1 MGKVNF
7 KGYSD
12 FADRAW
18 MLSEIGDWVEARK
31 YFRKAI
37 DCLDEEFARNPD
49 AELNKNYA
57 LRGSL
62 KYELDD
68 FIGALDDLNKAIK
81 ICPKHALYYRSRAD
95 AKYELEDYEGAI
107 NDLNKFLNI
116 DLDKEDLDLA
126 YYLKAK
132 CNYEMGNI
140 KKAIKDISKSI
151 NLYPHDYIFWGFR
164 GFCYMNIKQYRKA
177 LDDFSEVIKINPEDV
192 TSRELIKECITEFTR
207 QLPV

>member
-7 KGYSD
+7 KDYSD
-12 FADRAW
+12 FADRGW

-37 DCLDEEFARNPD
+37 DCLDEEFSLTPPD
-49 AELNKNYA
+49 TRSLNYS
-57 LRGSL
+57 LRGNL

-68 FIGALDDLNKAIK
+68 FIGALDDLNEAIK
-81 ICPKHALYYRSRAD
+81 ICPKNALYYRSRAD

-107 NDLNKFLNI
+107 NDLNKFLHI
-116 DLDKEDLDLA
+116 DQNKEDLDLT

-132 CNYEMGNI
+132 CNYAIGNI

-151 NLYPHDYIFWGFR
+151 NYFPNDYIFWGFR
-164 GFCYMNIKQYRKA
+164 GFCHMDIKQYRKA
-177 LDDFSEVIKINPEDV
+177 LDDFSEAIKINPEDLK
-192 TSRELIKECITEFTR
+192 SRELIKECITEFTR
-207 QLPV
+207 QLPI